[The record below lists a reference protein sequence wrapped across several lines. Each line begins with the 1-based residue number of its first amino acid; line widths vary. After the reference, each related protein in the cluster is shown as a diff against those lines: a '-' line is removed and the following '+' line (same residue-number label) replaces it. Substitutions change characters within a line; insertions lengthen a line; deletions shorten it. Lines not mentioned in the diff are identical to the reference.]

1 LGYLLTLKGAEKLLA
16 GEPLG
21 RLVPVDEYLP
31 IMYDR
36 HPELRW
42 AEAFP
47 TRNLKVR
54 VILFD
59 LGRSNV
65 FLSLLHIGLNPADI
79 VD

>member
-1 LGYLLTLKGAEKLLA
+1 VDGSDSLLWVGYSYWALGYLLTLKGAEKLLA

-36 HPELRW
+36 HPELGW

-54 VILFD
+54 VKFGL
-59 LGRSNV
+59 L
-65 FLSLLHIGLNPADI
+65 LSKI
-79 VD
+79 